1 MSAKLAKLPTFFTKP
16 ALERRLLL
24 EAFFTLVRVR
34 MGLWLLPYGVLLRF
48 VKRPVQRTANVEV
61 SQVTRSLAS
70 ASRFVPRATCLA
82 QALAGQRLLA
92 AHGYSSR
99 LRIGVRKDGA
109 RLGAHA
115 WLEHQ
120 DRVVVGLV
128 SNLTDYHPLS
138 GERERP

>member
-24 EAFFTLVRVR
+24 EALFTLWFVRL
-34 MGLWLLPYGVLLRF
+34 GLWLLPFGALLRL
-48 VKRPVQRTANVEV
+48 VRRPLGTSEVEV
-61 SQVTRSLAS
+61 GRLTKTLTVV
-70 ASRFVPRATCLA
+70 SRYVPRATCLA

-92 AHGYSSR
+92 AHGHPSR

-120 DRVVVGLV
+120 GVVIVGQV

-138 GERERP
+138 GEGERP

>member
-1 MSAKLAKLPTFFTKP
+1 MSTKLAKIPAFFARS

-24 EAFFTLVRVR
+24 EALATLWLVRL
-34 MGLWLLPYGVLLRF
+34 GLWLLPFGALLRL
-48 VKRPVQRTANVEV
+48 VRRPLGTSSVEV
-61 SQVTRSLAS
+61 GRLTKTFTVV
-70 ASRFVPRATCLA
+70 SRYVPRATCLA

-92 AHGYSSR
+92 AHGHSSR

-138 GERERP
+138 GEGERP